1 MDILDGVQKET
12 ELLYL
17 HDIVL
22 KVEKFEI
29 PSVLVVNIDQ
39 TPRKYVPVGNKS
51 MAAKGEHSVIIQGIA
66 DKRSVNETFSISF
79 DGNFLLVQIIYGGKT
94 TQSVPRFEFL
104 KDFIFSTNLF
114 SFSTIFFKHELIA
127 YVLEKSSSFI

>member
-1 MDILDGVQKET
+1 MDILDGVQKQT

-17 HDIVL
+17 HDIVS

-114 SFSTIFFKHELIA
+114 SFSTIFFKHE
-127 YVLEKSSSFI
+127 